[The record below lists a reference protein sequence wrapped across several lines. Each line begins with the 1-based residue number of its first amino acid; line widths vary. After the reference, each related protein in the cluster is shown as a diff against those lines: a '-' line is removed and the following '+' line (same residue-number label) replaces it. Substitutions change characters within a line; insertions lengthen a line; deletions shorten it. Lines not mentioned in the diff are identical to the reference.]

1 MLETMCYGPIC
12 VPSKF
17 THCGPNCQ
25 SVDRTFEGG
34 IWDGACE
41 IQGWGPH
48 HGIRVLMSRDTREL
62 ALFLSAKWGGGCLQA
77 RKRSSPQPNHTGTVI
92 LVRLKYSRRQY
103 FVLVAWTETLLNASW
118 VPVYVLLIRP
128 LSSRHLISQT
138 YKRRKCGK
146 SISVTCP
153 VLLFHHE
160 VMSDSIATPWT
171 VDPPDSSVH
180 GIFQARVLEQV
191 ANTSVLSFF
200 RGSSQSRDQTQ
211 VSCISCTGR
220 WILYQCSS
228 GKPFVQCNK
237 ATKQKSQHI
246 NDFGIWQAS
255 PMPIASLWWCLN
267 FPFVQIQHSRISHIC
282 YTQYICHNI

>member
-34 IWDGACE
+34 IWDEACE
-41 IQGWGPH
+41 IRGWGPH

-62 ALFLSAKWGGGCLQA
+62 ALFLSAKWGGGCVQA
-77 RKRSSPQPNHTGTVI
+77 RKRSSPQPNHTGTMI
-92 LVRLKYSRRQY
+92 LVRLKYSRQQY

-160 VMSDSIATPWT
+160 VVSDSIATPWT

-180 GIFQARVLEQV
+180 GSRLPVLQY
-191 ANTSVLSFF
+191 FH
-200 RGSSQSRDQTQ
+200 
-211 VSCISCTGR
+211 
-220 WILYQCSS
+220 SS
-228 GKPFVQCNK
+228 GDLLDPGIKP
-237 ATKQKSQHI
+237 KSL
-246 NDFGIWQAS
+246 AS
-255 PMPIASLWWCLN
+255 PAQAGGFFTSALPGSPLSSVTKL
-267 FPFVQIQHSRISHIC
+267 PSRKVSI
-282 YTQYICHNI
+282 

>member
-1 MLETMCYGPIC
+1 MLETVCYGLTC

-17 THCGPNCQ
+17 THCYPNCQ
-25 SVDRTFEGG
+25 SVDRTLEGA

-41 IQGWGPH
+41 IRGWGPH
-48 HGIRVLMSRDTREL
+48 HGIRVLMSEQRHQR
-62 ALFLSAKWGGGCLQA
+62 GGGCLQA
-77 RKRSSPQPNHTGTVI
+77 RKRSLTTAQPTGTMI
-92 LVRLKYSRRQY
+92 LVGLKYSRQQY
-103 FVLVAWTETLLNASW
+103 FVLVVWTETLLNASW

-128 LSSRHLISQT
+128 LSSRPLISSQT

-160 VMSDSIATPWT
+160 VVSDSIATPWT

-180 GIFQARVLEQV
+180 GIFQAGVLEQV
-191 ANTSVLSFF
+191 ASTSGLSFF
-200 RGSSQSRDQTQ
+200 RGSSWSRDQTQ

-220 WILYQCSS
+220 GILSQCSS

-237 ATKQKSQHI
+237 ATKQKSQDI

-255 PMPIASLWWCLN
+255 PMPTIASL
-267 FPFVQIQHSRISHIC
+267 
-282 YTQYICHNI
+282 